1 MEGTWRGFLV
11 GALEDP
17 KAFRCP
23 IESGL
28 LVIGPPR
35 SGKTTGIVV
44 PNVNGFPGA
53 IVSTSTKPDV
63 LAMTAARRRELGRC
77 WVFDPSGKTVVPEPL
92 ASQVIRAAWSPVES
106 SSTWAG
112 ALISAKSLVD
122 AAGASSNASG
132 SGSVSSHWTLR
143 AQDLIAPLLF
153 AASLLPAGLLP
164 ASLLPTGPAETKGP
178 VNPMELV
185 LTSLLRHDVSWA
197 ADLLEARYEQL
208 AKEKPEEN
216 PEEGLTQVTLAQST
230 LESVLRTEERERSG
244 IFSTAAG
251 CLRVYGHPEALALAK
266 PGIPPGAGPKDPN
279 KGLAPLELVP
289 FEPESFVN
297 SCDTL
302 YIVAPGAEQELL
314 APIVACL
321 VARVRDAAY
330 ARALGRPPGSP
341 PFLAMVLD
349 EVANIAPLSALPQLV
364 AEGGG
369 QGVVT
374 LACLQDLSQA
384 RRRWGTDA
392 QGFLSLFTSKA
403 ILPGVSERSTLELV
417 SLLSGAQRMP
427 NPSETTSS
435 WWRRRR
441 PAPSQHRSTALT
453 PRLPPDVIS
462 RGRPGFALVLTAGKD
477 PIWAPLPAPRK
488 G

>member
-1 MEGTWRGFLV
+1 MEEPWRGFFV
-11 GALEDP
+11 GALDDP

-44 PNVNGFPGA
+44 PNVNAFPGA
-53 IVSTSTKPDV
+53 VVSTSTKPDV
-63 LAMTAARRRELGRC
+63 LALTAAKRKERGRC
-77 WVFDPSGKTVVPEPL
+77 WIFDPSGKTVIPSPL
-92 ASQVIRAAWSPVES
+92 ASDILKAGWSPVES
-106 SSTWAG
+106 SSSWAG
-112 ALISAKSLVD
+112 ALISAKSLVE
-122 AAGASSNASG
+122 AAGSSANPSG
-132 SGSVSSHWTLR
+132 SGPTSHWTLR

-153 AASLLPAGLLP
+153 AASLLSKEP
-164 ASLLPTGPAETKGP
+164 ASPARST
-178 VNPMELV
+178 NPIELV

-197 ADLLEARYEQL
+197 AELLEASQEQL
-208 AKEKPEEN
+208 SNAQPEAFRV
-216 PEEGLTQVTLAQST
+216 QVTLAHST

-251 CLRVYGHPEALALAK
+251 CLRVYSHPEALALANL
-266 PGIPPGAGPKDPN
+266 PGSADTGF
-279 KGLAPLELVP
+279 KGCLCP
-289 FEPESFVN
+289 FDPESFVA

-302 YIVAPGAEQELL
+302 YIVAPGAQQELL

-330 ARALGRPPGSP
+330 ARALGRPPGSA

-384 RRRWGTDA
+384 RRRWGTEA
-392 QGFLSLFTSKA
+392 QGFLSLFTTKA

-417 SLLSGAQRMP
+417 SLLSGMEQRP
-427 NPSETTSS
+427 NPSQTTSS

-441 PAPSQHRSTALT
+441 PAPSQHRSNTFM
-453 PRLPPDVIS
+453 PRLAPDVIS
-462 RGRPGFALVLTAGKD
+462 RGRAGFALVLGAGKD
-477 PIWAPLPAPRK
+477 PLWAALPGPRNVVIPSRSSSS
-488 G
+488 